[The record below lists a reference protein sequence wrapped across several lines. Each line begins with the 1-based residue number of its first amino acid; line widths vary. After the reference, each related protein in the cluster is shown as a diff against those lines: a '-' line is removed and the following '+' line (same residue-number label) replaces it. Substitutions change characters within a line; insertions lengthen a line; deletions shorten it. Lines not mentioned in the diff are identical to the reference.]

1 MWYTRSMDKLVT
13 KWFSKWSRKAGLT
26 NSAILEALVDL
37 ENGLSVA
44 NLGKNLFKLRVKRE
58 GQGKSSG
65 YRTIVVF
72 RKEKIAVFLYGFAKN
87 ERGNISNKELLYF
100 QKLGNDL
107 LKLSSSQLKKAV
119 EKEVLFDL

>member
-1 MWYTRSMDKLVT
+1 MDKLVT

-44 NLGKNLFKLRVKRE
+44 DLGKNLFKVRVKRE

-72 RKEKIAVFLYGFAKN
+72 RKEKIAIFLYGFAKN
-87 ERGNISNKELLYF
+87 ERGNISSKELLYF
-100 QKLGNDL
+100 QKLGSDL
-107 LKLSSSQLKKAV
+107 LKLNSSQLKEAI
-119 EKEVLFDL
+119 EKEVLFDLEEGK